1 MNPLRPAI
9 LLLGAVLFGQ
19 TDPFALPA
27 DGQNWARRAALQHQG
42 TKQKLQGILDAV
54 FSPASDSSLGL
65 GMVYDN
71 SRTRTVEEVW
81 KERRANCLSL
91 TAFFVAACRAAGID
105 AKYAE
110 PMNTNRW
117 HRVGNLVRLE
127 RHVVAM
133 VPSPPLDDVVA
144 DFLPQLRKRVGVYVV
159 TIHSVARFKSLF
171 HSNRAVELLDA
182 GQKDEALAQARLS
195 VAADAACAVGW
206 NVQAVVNQALGREE
220 EAEACYRKAMS
231 LDPKDG
237 TPVGNL
243 EQFLRAQGRHD
254 EAQAMRTL
262 GTELRK
268 KDPFFHSFLCEEAME
283 LGDWDEAQKEIKL
296 ALKLQPYEPEF
307 HLAQARIHLQ
317 RGKEEAAVK
326 SLKEARR
333 WSIPKERNR
342 YDAKLAALRR

>member
-1 MNPLRPAI
+1 MNPLNPAI
-9 LLLGAVLFGQ
+9 FLLGTLLSGQ
-19 TDPFALPA
+19 SDPFVLSPEA
-27 DGQNWARRAALQHQG
+27 QNWARRAVLQHPG

-54 FSPASDSSLGL
+54 FSPPVEGGLGL

-117 HRVGNLVRLE
+117 HRIGNLVRLE

-144 DFLPQLRKRVGVYVV
+144 DFLPQLRRRVGVYVV
-159 TIHSVARFKSLF
+159 TIHSAARFQALF

-182 GQKDEALAQARLS
+182 GQKEDALAQAKLS

-206 NVQAVVNQALGREE
+206 NVQAVVHQALGL
-220 EAEACYRKAMS
+220 EAEAEASYRKAMA

-243 EQFLRAQGRHD
+243 EQFLRAQGRLE
-254 EAQAMRTL
+254 EAQALRTL
-262 GTELRK
+262 GAELRK
-268 KDPFFHSFLCEEAME
+268 RDPFFHSFLCDEAME
-283 LGDWDEAQKEIKL
+283 SGNWDEAQKEIKL

-317 RGKEEAAVK
+317 RGREEAAVK

-342 YDAKLAALRR
+342 YDAKLAALGR